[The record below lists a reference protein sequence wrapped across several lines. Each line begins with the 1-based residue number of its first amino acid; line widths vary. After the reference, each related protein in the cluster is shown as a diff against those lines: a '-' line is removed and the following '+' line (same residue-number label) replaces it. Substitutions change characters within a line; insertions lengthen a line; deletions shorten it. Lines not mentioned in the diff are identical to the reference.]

1 MHFVLRASVN
11 AIRGF
16 ARSETK
22 GRKGIAHM
30 RSRTPLTFIA
40 IACCAVSSCAGA
52 AGCADS
58 RAGSEEAA
66 TTNDSLSEND
76 GSLTDDVD
84 VQSDRLVFTNVAR
97 TKNKAL
103 SDLGGKVRNN
113 TSGAPI
119 VLVGKRN
126 THALEADGSIKKGVK
141 NPNGYLRVATNVREG
156 ADGSL
161 IVETRPATIF
171 EAHEEL
177 ERQGLIELTHTRAAN
192 GADDDLTMPAGD
204 TPNGTDDNWEF
215 AKNWP
220 FTLVDIDLNRTLYEK
235 QLLAGLGTVR
245 IGFEDSFFR
254 VNGNVDAYAAGRWIR
269 PRAAHAILTTNLNSQ
284 LKIVARFDGAF
295 AASTGDMRLYE
306 RQFAITSVAGY
317 PLALSFEVTASC
329 EFGAN
334 GKATGEA
341 GISMTGSLKAGGEY
355 VRNQGA
361 TLVWQPTYPTLTR
374 IGPSLTSNARV
385 EGLCT
390 ITAKAKAQV
399 FDQDGP
405 EAVTSAYVR
414 VDANAQ
420 GSAGVGSA
428 SGTAHAKIVG
438 GIDAYGAGTLQ
449 PFGVNL
455 LEIQTPRFHKEWV
468 LFDQN
473 ISVHL

>member
-1 MHFVLRASVN
+1 MRSLLTAIASVGVV
-11 AIRGF
+11 A
-16 ARSETK
+16 
-22 GRKGIAHM
+22 
-30 RSRTPLTFIA
+30 LTSI
-40 IACCAVSSCAGA
+40 
-52 AGCADS
+52 GCADT
-58 RAGSEEAA
+58 RAEEAAA
-66 TTNDSLSEND
+66 TTNDTLNEND
-76 GSLTDDVD
+76 TTSLTDDVD
-84 VQSDRLVFTNVAR
+84 VQADRLVFTNSAR
-97 TKNKAL
+97 TKNKTL

-113 TSGAPI
+113 SASGARAPI

-126 THALEADGSIKKGVK
+126 THALEADGTTIKKGVN
-141 NPNGYLRVATNVREG
+141 NPNGYLRVATNVTEG
-156 ADGSL
+156 ADGSM

-171 EAHEEL
+171 EAHAEL
-177 ERQGLIELTHTRAAN
+177 ERQGLIELTHTRAAAPAN
-192 GADDDLTMPAGD
+192 DDDATMPAGD
-204 TPNGTDDNWEF
+204 TPDGSDDNWEF
-215 AKNWP
+215 SKNWP

-235 QLLAGLGTVR
+235 QLLAGLGTVK
-245 IGFEDSFFR
+245 IGFEDSFFK
-254 VNGNVDAYAAGRWIR
+254 VNGNLDAYAAGRWIR

-295 AASTGDMRLYE
+295 GASTGNIRLYE

-317 PLALSFEVTASC
+317 PLALNFEVTASC

-341 GISMTGSLKAGGEY
+341 GIAMTGSLKAGGDY

-374 IGPSLTSNARV
+374 IGPSLTSSARV
-385 EGLCT
+385 EGVCT

-405 EAVTSAYVR
+405 EAVTSAFVR

-420 GSAGVGSA
+420 GSAGAGSGA
-428 SGTAHAKIVG
+428 SGTAHAKIIG

-449 PFGVNL
+449 PFGINL

-473 ISVHL
+473 ISIQH